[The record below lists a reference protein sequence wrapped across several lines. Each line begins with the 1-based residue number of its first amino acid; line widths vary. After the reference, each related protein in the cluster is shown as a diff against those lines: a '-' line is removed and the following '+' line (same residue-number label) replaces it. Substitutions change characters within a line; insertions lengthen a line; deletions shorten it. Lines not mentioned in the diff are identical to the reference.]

1 MRSIVDPRPAR
12 SSQADVR
19 RRHPSLAVL
28 LVAVLLQAC
37 VAPATDR
44 VSSSPD
50 AHPAASARPST
61 ASGVSPDRP
70 AFAPGALLR
79 ARTTIALTT
88 DWAIRPGQALYVIA
102 REDGRYRVQHW
113 GDLDTGLRPDT
124 VIGSVDAA
132 VLEAGAEDV
141 NDHGDTF
148 EIISESTDLVAVRT
162 ALQDA
167 GIDYDSADPTFL
179 PSMQVPLDVEAA
191 RKVFKLID
199 ALEDS
204 DEVQNVYSNFDVS
217 DQVLEEVNA

>member
-1 MRSIVDPRPAR
+1 MRPIVDPRPAR

-61 ASGVSPDRP
+61 ASSVSPDRP

-88 DWAIRPGQALYVIA
+88 DSSAVTAISNDYGFEEVFARQVRAHGRPGDVLMVLSTS
-102 REDGRYRVQHW
+102 GRS
-113 GDLDTGLRPDT
+113 PNN
-124 VIGSVDAA
+124 AA
-132 VLEAGAEDV
+132 PIVTRTHTAP
-141 NDHGDTF
+141 
-148 EIISESTDLVAVRT
+148 STA
-162 ALQDA
+162 
-167 GIDYDSADPTFL
+167 P
-179 PSMQVPLDVEAA
+179 P
-191 RKVFKLID
+191 
-199 ALEDS
+199 
-204 DEVQNVYSNFDVS
+204 VS
-217 DQVLEEVNA
+217 RA